1 MENNSQLFC
10 LLNIQKICYI
20 PADIQCTCS
29 INELF
34 YCFHDSFISYMVQ
47 NKRHIFAGVIMT
59 DGQSTNPYKL
69 EDIIMK
75 VKLKGI
81 EIFSIGKYL

>member
-1 MENNSQLFC
+1 M
-10 LLNIQKICYI
+10 I
-20 PADIQCTCS
+20 
-29 INELF
+29 
-34 YCFHDSFISYMVQ
+34 Q

-69 EDIIMK
+69 EDTIMK

-81 EIFSIGKYL
+81 EIFSIGKYVGIAKRARKFVQVDIFLCVHCML

>member
-1 MENNSQLFC
+1 M
-10 LLNIQKICYI
+10 I
-20 PADIQCTCS
+20 
-29 INELF
+29 
-34 YCFHDSFISYMVQ
+34 Q

-81 EIFSIGKYL
+81 EIFSIGKYLYMTIRE

>member
-1 MENNSQLFC
+1 
-10 LLNIQKICYI
+10 
-20 PADIQCTCS
+20 
-29 INELF
+29 
-34 YCFHDSFISYMVQ
+34 MVQ

-81 EIFSIGKYL
+81 EVFSIGKYLYIYITDYTWIE

>member
-1 MENNSQLFC
+1 
-10 LLNIQKICYI
+10 
-20 PADIQCTCS
+20 
-29 INELF
+29 
-34 YCFHDSFISYMVQ
+34 
-47 NKRHIFAGVIMT
+47 MT

-81 EIFSIGKYL
+81 EIFSIGKYLYMTIRE